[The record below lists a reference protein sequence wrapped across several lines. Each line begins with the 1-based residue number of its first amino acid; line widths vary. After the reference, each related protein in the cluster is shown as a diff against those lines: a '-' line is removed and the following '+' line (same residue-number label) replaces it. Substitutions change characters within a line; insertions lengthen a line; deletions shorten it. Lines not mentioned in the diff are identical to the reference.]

1 MNENTPEKINL
12 EKPSRKLWGC
22 SQIFFLMGIILFA
35 LGLLYLGL
43 VAVGAILI
51 VSDPIQPV
59 DAVVVLSGDDGD
71 RLALAIEMHDQGIA
85 PKLVITDTTEEA
97 NELLVQEAR
106 RGGFAPG
113 DIILTT
119 IQVRNTVDEA
129 RAVRELAQ
137 NNGWKGVMV
146 VTDPFHSLRT
156 RVVFR
161 RELRQLDLEVL
172 VRPVVGH
179 WFRSTTWFLYPQ
191 GWVYTINEIFKFF
204 TYFLLGV

>member
-1 MNENTPEKINL
+1 MNEDTPKNINQ
-12 EKPSRKLWGC
+12 ENSSRKSWGC
-22 SQIFFLMGIILFA
+22 SHLIFVMVIIL
-35 LGLLYLGL
+35 LGVGLLYLGL

-97 NELLVQEAR
+97 NELLVQEAQ

-137 NNGWKGVMV
+137 SNGWGVIMV

-191 GWVYTINEIFKFF
+191 GWLFTTYEIFKFF

>member
-1 MNENTPEKINL
+1 MIRTISEEKNVKKGIH
-12 EKPSRKLWGC
+12 KQWGC
-22 SQIFFLMGIILFA
+22 SHTVLSIGMILIGFGII
-35 LGLLYLGL
+35 YLGL

-51 VSDPIQPV
+51 VSDPIQSV

-97 NELLVQEAR
+97 NELLVQEAL

-113 DIILTT
+113 EIILTT

-129 RAVRELAQ
+129 RAVRELVR
-137 NNGWKGVMV
+137 NNGWDAVMV

-161 RELRQLDLEVL
+161 RELRQLDLVVL

-191 GWVYTINEIFKFF
+191 GWVFVANEIFKFF

>member
-1 MNENTPEKINL
+1 MSAKTNPTKNNQDS
-12 EKPSRKLWGC
+12 SRSSWGC
-22 SQIFFLMGIILFA
+22 SHTILAILAVSIGIGFIN
-35 LGLLYLGL
+35 LGL
-43 VAVGAILI
+43 VGIGAILI

-97 NELLVQEAR
+97 NELLVGEAQ

-113 DIILTT
+113 DIILTP

-137 NNGWKGVMV
+137 NNGWGVIMV

-156 RVVFR
+156 RIVFR

-179 WFRSTTWFLYPQ
+179 WFRSTTWFLHPQ
-191 GWVYTINEIFKFF
+191 GWVFVVNEIFKFF

>member
-1 MNENTPEKINL
+1 MKENTPKKQNDEKRAL
-12 EKPSRKLWGC
+12 KRWGC
-22 SQIFFLMGIILFA
+22 SHAILAIGIFLIGF
-35 LGLLYLGL
+35 GLLYLGL
-43 VAVGAILI
+43 VAVGAILV
-51 VSDPIQPV
+51 VSDPIQSV

-97 NELLVQEAR
+97 NEMLVQEAQR
-106 RGGFAPG
+106 DGFAPG
-113 DIILTT
+113 DIILTP

-137 NNGWKGVMV
+137 NNGWEAVMV

-191 GWVYTINEIFKFF
+191 GWVFVVNEIFKFF
-204 TYFLLGV
+204 TYFLFGV

>member
-1 MNENTPEKINL
+1 MNENIPKNIN
-12 EKPSRKLWGC
+12 KGNTSRKSWGC
-22 SQIFFLMGIILFA
+22 SHTILAMGIILFG

-59 DAVVVLSGDDGD
+59 DAVVVLSGGDGD

-85 PKLVITDTTEEA
+85 PKLVITDTTQEA
-97 NELLVQEAR
+97 NELLVQEAQ
-106 RGGFAPG
+106 RGGFVPG
-113 DIILTT
+113 DIILTP

-129 RAVRELAQ
+129 RAVRELAK
-137 NNGWKGVMV
+137 NNGWKVVMV

-156 RVVFR
+156 GIVFR
-161 RELRQLDLEVL
+161 RELRQFGLQVL

-179 WFRSTTWFLYPQ
+179 WFRSTTWFFHPQ
-191 GWVYTINEIFKFF
+191 GWVFVVNEIFKFL

>member
-1 MNENTPEKINL
+1 MPEKTLPTRNNL
-12 EKPSRKLWGC
+12 DSRNASRGC
-22 SQIFFLMGIILFA
+22 SHLIFAILVIIFG
-35 LGLLYLGL
+35 LGFIYLGL
-43 VAVGAILI
+43 VGIGAILI

-59 DAVVVLSGDDGD
+59 DAVVVLSGGDGD

-85 PKLVITDTTEEA
+85 PKVVITDTTEEA

-106 RGGFAPG
+106 RGGFPPG

-137 NNGWKGVMV
+137 NNGWKAVMV

-179 WFRSTTWFLYPQ
+179 WFRSATWFLYPQ
-191 GWVYTINEIFKFF
+191 GWVFVVNETFKFF

>member
-1 MNENTPEKINL
+1 MSAKNNPTQNDQY
-12 EKPSRKLWGC
+12 SSCSSWGC
-22 SQIFFLMGIILFA
+22 SYTILAIFAVVIGIGFT
-35 LGLLYLGL
+35 YLGL
-43 VAVGAILI
+43 VGIGATLI

-59 DAVVVLSGDDGD
+59 DAVVVLSGGDGD
-71 RLALAIEMHDQGIA
+71 RLALAIEMHDQRIA

-97 NELLVQEAR
+97 NELLVGEAQ
-106 RGGFAPG
+106 RGGFAPE

-129 RAVRELAQ
+129 RAVRELVK
-137 NNGWKGVMV
+137 NNDWRAVMV

-161 RELRQLDLEVL
+161 RELRQLDVEVM

-179 WFRSTTWFLYPQ
+179 WFRSTTWFFYPQ
-191 GWVYTINEIFKFF
+191 GWVFVINEIFKFF